1 MKSVSNIINYTKA
14 VIRRILPTKGSALT
28 AINILNLL
36 NPSTRINSRFFKPDL
51 VIKRSARD
59 ITRISNRSPM
69 DYETLTQ
76 CATDILI
83 ASKKAINERDSKRK

>member
-1 MKSVSNIINYTKA
+1 MKSVSNLLNYAKTVVK
-14 VIRRILPTKGSALT
+14 RILPQKGAGLT
-28 AINILNLL
+28 TTSVLNIL
-36 NPSTRINSRFFKPDL
+36 NPSTRISSRYFKPDL

-59 ITRISNRSPM
+59 IIKLVNRSPI

-83 ASKKAINERDSKRK
+83 ASNKAINERDSKSK